1 MSEWQVNPLQDA
13 HILLGISGGIA
24 AYKTPQLVRL
34 LRQAEAEVQ
43 VVMTRNAHQFVTAT
57 ALQAVSDKA
66 VRDTLWDPSAEA
78 AMGHIELARWADVT
92 LIAPASADILS
103 RLASGRADDLLC
115 ALCLAGDSPLMVAP
129 AMNQVMWQAAATQR
143 NLATLRADGV
153 NILGPASGDQAC
165 GEVGPGRMVEPAG
178 IVTALIRAFT
188 TGAKSGAKSVGAQSV
203 GAQSGGGVQFL
214 AGLHVVV
221 TAGPTREPLDPVRY
235 ISNLSSGKQGY
246 AMAQAAHDAGARV
259 TLISGPVD
267 LAPPAGIKLVRVER
281 ALDMFEAAKRLA
293 PGCDLFIGVAA
304 VADYRPATVAQEKI
318 KKKDNASDAGGI
330 TLELLENP
338 DIIASIAQSANP
350 PVVIGFAA
358 ETNRPLEHAREK
370 LKKKRLHAI
379 VVNDVSQPDIGFNVE
394 KNAATFVWAQGETKL
409 AKCDK
414 YDLACTILEKV
425 STLFVDQLARTNP
438 ADVAK

>member
-43 VVMTRNAHQFVTAT
+43 VVMTRSAHQFVTAT

-78 AMGHIELARWADVT
+78 AMGHIELARWADLT

-178 IVTALIRAFT
+178 IVTALIRAIT
-188 TGAKSGAKSVGAQSV
+188 TGAKSGAKNST
-203 GAQSGGGVQFL
+203 GGVQFL

-246 AMAQAAHDAGARV
+246 AMAQAARDAGASV

-267 LAPPAGIKLVRVER
+267 LAPPEGIKLVRVER

-318 KKKDNASDAGGI
+318 KKKDNAGDAAGI
-330 TLELLENP
+330 TLDLLENP
-338 DIIASIAQSANP
+338 DIIASIARSANP

-370 LKKKRLHAI
+370 LEKKRLHAI

-394 KNAATFVWAQGETKL
+394 ENAATFVWAQGETKL